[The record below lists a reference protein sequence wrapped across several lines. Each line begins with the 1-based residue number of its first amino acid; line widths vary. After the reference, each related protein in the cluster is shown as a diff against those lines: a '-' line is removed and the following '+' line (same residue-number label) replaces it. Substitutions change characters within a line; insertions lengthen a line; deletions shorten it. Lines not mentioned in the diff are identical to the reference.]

1 MKRSFTIMNILKIN
15 IAFSAL
21 LLVATAS
28 CSPDSKKPTD
38 AANKHAQWVNS
49 LSDTLTAVRQEMSDN
64 IMLIASLDS
73 SINRL
78 SSYFTK
84 TSNPK
89 LVENYII
96 TNDFVNYDTESN
108 TGLIARITESNE
120 FELIAT
126 LRGSSFN
133 QIMVSDAQSAVKSSV
148 VNYDK
153 ALNYKIGSTNIVA
166 FKDAKSDSIGR
177 LISDNEDAN
186 LKLKFINNSTSQ
198 SVSLSAK
205 QKAMISRTWQ
215 YYNAI
220 REKERLERQSLLLTE
235 KAKILETRINQ

>member
-1 MKRSFTIMNILKIN
+1 MKRSFTIMNNIKIN
-15 IAFSAL
+15 IVFSAL
-21 LLVATAS
+21 LLLATVS

-49 LSDTLTAVRQEMSDN
+49 LSDTLIKVRQEMSDN

-73 SINRL
+73 AINKL
-78 SSYFTK
+78 SSHFTK

-89 LVENYII
+89 LVENYIV
-96 TNDFVNYDTESN
+96 TNDFVNYDTESK
-108 TGLIARITESNE
+108 TGMIARITEDNH

-126 LRGSSFN
+126 LKGGSFN
-133 QIMVSDAQSAVKSSV
+133 QIMVSNGQSAVESSV
-148 VNYDK
+148 VEYDK
-153 ALNYKIGSTNIVA
+153 ALNHKIGSTNIVA
-166 FKDAKSDSIGR
+166 FKDAKSDSIGQ
-177 LISDNEDAN
+177 LINNNEAAN

-198 SVSLSAK
+198 SVSLSAE
-205 QKAMISRTWQ
+205 QKSMISRTWQ

-220 REKERLERQSLLLTE
+220 HEKERLERQSLLLSE

>member
-1 MKRSFTIMNILKIN
+1 
-15 IAFSAL
+15 
-21 LLVATAS
+21 
-28 CSPDSKKPTD
+28 
-38 AANKHAQWVNS
+38 
-49 LSDTLTAVRQEMSDN
+49 
-64 IMLIASLDS
+64 MLIASLDS

-78 SSYFTK
+78 SSHFTK

-126 LRGSSFN
+126 LRGGSFN

-198 SVSLSAK
+198 SVSFSAK

>member
-1 MKRSFTIMNILKIN
+1 MKRSFTIMNNIKIN
-15 IAFSAL
+15 IVFSAL
-21 LLVATAS
+21 LLLATAS

-49 LSDTLTAVRQEMSDN
+49 LSDTLIKVRQEMDDN

-73 SINRL
+73 SINKL
-78 SSYFTK
+78 SSHFTK

-108 TGLIARITESNE
+108 TGLIARITEDNH

-126 LRGSSFN
+126 LKGGSFN
-133 QIMVSDAQSAVKSSV
+133 QIMVSDGQSAVESSV

-153 ALNYKIGSTNIVA
+153 ALNHKIGSTNIVA
-166 FKDAKSDSIGR
+166 FKDAKSDSIGQ
-177 LISDNEDAN
+177 LINNNEAAN
-186 LKLKFINNSTSQ
+186 LKLKFINNSSSQ
-198 SVSLSAK
+198 SVNLSAK
-205 QKAMISRTWQ
+205 QKSMISRTWQ

-220 REKERLERQSLLLTE
+220 REKERLERQSLLLSE